1 MENVWDYPRPPA
13 LVPCTRRVRIVLG
26 GAPIAESTR
35 ALRVLET
42 SHPPSIYVPPEDF
55 APGALRPSAAPQTFC
70 EWKGSAVY
78 HDLVAPDGTVAR
90 AAGWSYPDPAPAYA
104 DLRDFVSVYPGRV
117 GACYLDDERVAAQEG
132 DFYGGW
138 VTRDI
143 TGKMKGGPG
152 TWGW

>member
-13 LVPCTRRVRIVLG
+13 LVPCLRRVRIVLG
-26 GAPIAESTR
+26 GTTIADSTR

-42 SHPPSIYVPPEDF
+42 SHPPAIYVPF
-55 APGALRPSAAPQTFC
+55 ADVLPGVRRPAAVRPTFC
-70 EWKGSAVY
+70 EWKGTATY
-78 HDLVAPDGTVAR
+78 WDLVAPDGTVAE
-90 AAGWSYPDPAPAYA
+90 AAGWSYPEPVPAYVA
-104 DLRDFVSVYPGRV
+104 LRDHLSVYPGRV
-117 GACYLDDERVAAQEG
+117 DACFLDDEQVTAQEG

-143 TGKMKGGPG
+143 EGPLKGGPG